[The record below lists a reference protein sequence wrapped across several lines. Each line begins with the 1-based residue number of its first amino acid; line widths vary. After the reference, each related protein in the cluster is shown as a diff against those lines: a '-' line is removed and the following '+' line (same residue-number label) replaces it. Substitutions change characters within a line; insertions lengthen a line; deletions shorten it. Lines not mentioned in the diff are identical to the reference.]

1 VLPDGRTQVSA
12 LVDEQYI
19 IGRGPQSDIQFPDT
33 GVSAMHAKLTRSEDG
48 YVIEDL
54 SSRNGTYVN
63 DSPVERQLLKDGDE
77 IRIGRVLLEYGHV
90 FDVT

>member
-1 VLPDGRTQVSA
+1 
-12 LVDEQYI
+12 
-19 IGRGPQSDIQFPDT
+19 
-33 GVSAMHAKLTRSEDG
+33 MHAKLTRSEDG

-90 FDVT
+90 FDVS